1 MGQQVTK
8 INELGNSAY
17 KLGILFNYRFPRKV
31 HAVRIPAC
39 GVFQRKED
47 FEIRN
52 ELIRLCKNGTNS
64 SRVKTL
70 ILHGP
75 AGHGKMYSAAN
86 LMDQLYSKPLRSR
99 YFWNKPWNF
108 RNRPTILWTINA
120 KNEAT
125 MLESYCSLAKEIGL
139 TEEAKVANQ
148 ELSLLSRTSEGRQ
161 YHINLQNQCQENAYD
176 EALKQIYEEVMIK
189 LKHQGSW
196 VLLIQGPKE
205 DGSSHQQFWP
215 QTGDPSFGNGLVI
228 MTTESQKLRPNEE
241 GDDYPLAKVS
251 INKMTNEDA
260 VRFFAKSSGIRLTGV
275 DLKNAE
281 FIAVKLAN
289 CIPQD
294 IAK

>member
-1 MGQQVTK
+1 MGRQATT
-8 INELGNSAY
+8 INELVNSAY
-17 KLGILFNYRFPRKV
+17 KFCRLLNYLFPRKV
-31 HAVRIPAC
+31 HAVRIPPC
-39 GVFQRKED
+39 GDFQRKED
-47 FEIRN
+47 KEIRN
-52 ELIRLCKNGTNS
+52 KLIRLCKNGNS

-75 AGHGKMYSAAN
+75 AGHGKIYSAAN
-86 LMDQLYSKPLRSR
+86 LMDQLYNKPLRSR

-108 RNRPTILWTINA
+108 CNRPTILWTINA

-125 MLESYCSLAKEIGL
+125 MLESYSSLAKEIGL

-176 EALKQIYEEVMIK
+176 EALKQIYEEVMKK
-189 LKHQGSW
+189 LKHEGSW
-196 VLLIQGPKE
+196 VLLIEGPKE
-205 DGSSHQQFWP
+205 DRSSRQQFWP
-215 QTGDPSFGNGLVI
+215 QSGDPSFGNGLVI
-228 MTTESQKLRPNEE
+228 MTTESQKLRPEE

-251 INKMTNEDA
+251 IDKMTKEDA
-260 VRFFAKSSGIRLTGV
+260 VRFFGEKSGIRLTGV

-281 FIAVKLAN
+281 FIAVTLAK

-294 IAK
+294 IEK